1 MRTAFETGNVVR
13 ANVTAQGMTAGNTY
27 TVTKLHSEFLPF
39 GNFVTYVI
47 TDGTKKLTIGNGHL
61 LLTKVAN

>member
-1 MRTAFETGNVVR
+1 MMFSLQIGNTVK

-47 TDGTKKLTIGNGHL
+47 TDGTKELTIGNGHL